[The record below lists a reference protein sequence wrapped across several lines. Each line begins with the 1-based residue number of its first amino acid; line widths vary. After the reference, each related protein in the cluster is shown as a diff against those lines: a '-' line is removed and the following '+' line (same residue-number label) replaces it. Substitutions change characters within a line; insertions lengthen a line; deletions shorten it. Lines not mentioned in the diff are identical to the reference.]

1 MERRGQQVRLWGI
14 LPRGKRGYRRCHG
27 DYGGWEI
34 AVREEG
40 STMSCRADYPNNAS
54 NRMVYGPFSLAG
66 ATVL

>member
-1 MERRGQQVRLWGI
+1 
-14 LPRGKRGYRRCHG
+14 
-27 DYGGWEI
+27 
-34 AVREEG
+34 VREEG